1 MKRKT
6 ILGLGTVATAAV
18 IGILA
23 IPAIA
28 SGPESWAAQ
37 QMMRMMH
44 GAQSGIMQHGGHTP
58 MRMARMG
65 MHDMADHPFHQSF
78 DADGDGTVTPAEME
92 AGLQALLAKHDA
104 DGDGALSRDEFAAL
118 FAEMTGAASERAF
131 RMLDVD
137 GNGEISAEEMRFP
150 AQMMARMHAAHAD
163 SATD

>member
-6 ILGLGTVATAAV
+6 ILGLGAVATATV
-18 IGILA
+18 IGIIA

-44 GAQSGIMQHGGHTP
+44 GAQGGIMQHGGHAP

-65 MHDMADHPFHQSF
+65 MGDMADHPVHQSF
-78 DADGDGTVTPAEME
+78 DADGDGVVTAAEME
-92 AGLQALLAKHDA
+92 AGLQALLARHDA
-104 DGDGALSRDEFAAL
+104 DGDGALSRGEFAAL
-118 FAEMTGAASERAF
+118 FAEMTGGVADRAF
-131 RMLDVD
+131 RKLDVD
-137 GNGEISAEEMRFP
+137 GNGEISAEEMQFP

-163 SATD
+163 SAAE